1 MEILV
6 TDRPVAEVE
15 ADALLVG
22 VQGDTVDPVLDQ
34 ALGGVLSET
43 ISQSDFDLLKDE
55 VVVLYS
61 RVKDAADSGLAV
73 GRVLVVAV
81 DEEPTLESLRE
92 ATAKGAKKAEKLGVT
107 RLATTL
113 AQTVPAGYNPTQAAA
128 AVAEGAVLATYR
140 YEELKTATKKEQAA
154 LASLIL
160 VLGDQ
165 VAGSAARVGA
175 DYARAVT
182 RGVTL
187 ARDLVNAPGNVATPT
202 ALAER
207 AHAIAEHAPF
217 IKTTVYDRAQARELG
232 MGAFLA
238 VAQGSAEEPRF
249 IVLEHRLDEFPD
261 QPPVV
266 LVGKGITFDSGGISI
281 KPAQGLH
288 EMKDDM
294 SGGAAV
300 IGTFA
305 ALAEMTVP
313 LPVVGLVPATENMLD
328 ANSFRPG
335 DVMTNMSGKTIE
347 NQNSDA
353 EGRLILSDALA
364 YAERYHPR
372 AIVDLATLT
381 GAMVVALGQGLIGA
395 FSTDP
400 ELLDRIEQA
409 GETTG
414 EPLWEMP
421 LYEPYAKF
429 LESDVADIRNI
440 GPRWGG
446 AITAALFLKY
456 FVPEGV
462 PWAHLDI
469 AGVAWNHR
477 ERRPKPAYL
486 TPGATGAG
494 VRLLIEFLQSYLRP

>member
-1 MEILV
+1 
-6 TDRPVAEVE
+6 
-15 ADALLVG
+15 
-22 VQGDTVDPVLDQ
+22 
-34 ALGGVLSET
+34 
-43 ISQSDFDLLKDE
+43 
-55 VVVLYS
+55 
-61 RVKDAADSGLAV
+61 
-73 GRVLVVAV
+73 
-81 DEEPTLESLRE
+81 
-92 ATAKGAKKAEKLGVT
+92 
-107 RLATTL
+107 
-113 AQTVPAGYNPTQAAA
+113 
-128 AVAEGAVLATYR
+128 
-140 YEELKTATKKEQAA
+140 
-154 LASLIL
+154 
-160 VLGDQ
+160 
-165 VAGSAARVGA
+165 
-175 DYARAVT
+175 
-182 RGVTL
+182 
-187 ARDLVNAPGNVATPT
+187 PGNVATPT
-202 ALAER
+202 ALA
-207 AHAIAEHAPF
+207 AQAQAIAERAPF
-217 IKTTVYDRAQARELG
+217 IKVTVYDRAQARELG

-249 IVLEHRLDEFPD
+249 IVLEHRLHEFPD
-261 QPPVV
+261 PAPVV

-281 KPAQGLH
+281 KPSEGLYQ
-288 EMKDDM
+288 MKDDM

-305 ALAEMTVP
+305 ALAEMNVP

-328 ANSFRPG
+328 ATSFRPG
-335 DVMTNMSGKTIE
+335 DVMTNLSGKTIE

-353 EGRLILSDALA
+353 EGRLVLSDALA

-381 GAMVVALGQGLIGA
+381 GAMVVALGQSLIGA

-400 ELLDRIEQA
+400 RLLDRLKQA
-409 GETTG
+409 GETSA

-456 FVPEGV
+456 FVPENV

-469 AGVAWNHR
+469 AGVAWNHSDR
-477 ERRPKPAYL
+477 KPKPAYY

-494 VRLLIEFLQSYLRP
+494 VRLLVEFLERYGRP

>member
-1 MEILV
+1 MEVLV
-6 TDRPVAEVE
+6 TDRRLAEVE

-22 VQGDTVDPVLDQ
+22 VRGETVDPALDRALAGVISDVVNRGDLRSAKEEVL
-34 ALGGVLSET
+34 
-43 ISQSDFDLLKDE
+43 
-55 VVVLYS
+55 VLYPHQGP
-61 RVKDAADSGLAV
+61 AAPAAGRILLVGL
-73 GRVLVVAV
+73 
-81 DEEPTLESLRE
+81 DEKPTLEMLRE
-92 ATAKGAKKAEKLGVT
+92 AAAKGAAKAEKLGAT

-113 AQTVPAGYNPTQAAA
+113 AQIVPSGYTLTQAAA
-128 AVAEGAVLATYR
+128 AVVEGTVLATYR
-140 YEELKTATKKEQAA
+140 YEELKTATKKSEPP
-154 LASLIL
+154 LAELTL
-160 VLGDQ
+160 VLSDKPG
-165 VAGSAARVGA
+165 VSAARRGA
-175 DYARAVT
+175 DQALAVT

-202 ALAER
+202 VLAQRAL
-207 AHAIAEHAPF
+207 AIAERAPF
-217 IKTTVYDRAQARELG
+217 IKVRVYDRAQARELG

-249 IVLEHRLDEFPD
+249 IVLEHRLDQFPD

-266 LVGKGITFDSGGISI
+266 LIGKGITFDTGGINI
-281 KPAQGLH
+281 KPSEGLH

-305 ALAEMTVP
+305 ALAEMNLP
-313 LPVVGLVPATENMLD
+313 LPVVGLVPATDNMPD

-353 EGRLILSDALA
+353 EGRLVLSDALA
-364 YAERYHPR
+364 YAERYHPH

-381 GAMVVALGQGLIGA
+381 GAMVVALGRGLIGA
-395 FSTDP
+395 FSTDT
-400 ELLDRIEQA
+400 ELLNRLKQA
-409 GETTG
+409 GEATG

-429 LESDVADIRNI
+429 LESDVADIKNV

-477 ERRPKPAYL
+477 ERKPKPAYL